1 MSMED
6 MIRTIV
12 KEEMQTL
19 FEDIQKLMDSR
30 DLKPTPK
37 YMRVAQ
43 AAEMLNVS
51 PSTMYSMTKEE
62 GFPAIRKGHNKTVM
76 IEFAELQKWLES
88 NRQRIS

>member
-1 MSMED
+1 

-37 YMRVAQ
+37 YLRVAQ

-51 PSTMYSMTKEE
+51 PSTMYNMTKEE
-62 GFPAIRKGHNKTVM
+62 GFPASRKGPNKTIV
-76 IEFAELQKWLES
+76 IEFGELQEWIKS
-88 NRQRIS
+88 NNKRIS

>member
-12 KEEMQTL
+12 KEELKNL
-19 FEDIQKLMDSR
+19 FEDIQQLMDSR

-37 YMRVAQ
+37 YLRVAQ
-43 AAEMLNVS
+43 AAEMLKVS

-62 GFPAIRKGHNKTVM
+62 GFPAIRNGHNKAVM
-76 IEFAELQKWLES
+76 IESGALQEWL
-88 NRQRIS
+88 NAKTQKIS